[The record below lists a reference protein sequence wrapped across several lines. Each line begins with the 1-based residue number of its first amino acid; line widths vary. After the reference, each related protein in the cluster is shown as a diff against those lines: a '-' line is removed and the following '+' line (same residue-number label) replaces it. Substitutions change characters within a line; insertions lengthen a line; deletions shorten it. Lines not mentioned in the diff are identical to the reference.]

1 MQNTMMVSTCL
12 PGEIKAHIQISP
24 STAHVFQ
31 DIAER
36 NVPDLFIRSASHVS
50 KPIALYIK
58 ADQQ

>member
-1 MQNTMMVSTCL
+1 MQNTMMVSTRL
-12 PGEIKAHIQISP
+12 PGEIKAHIQMSP

-36 NVPDLFIRSASHVS
+36 NLLDLFIRSASHVS
-50 KPIALYIK
+50 KPSFVNCK